1 MIKEI
6 KQLKCVKIESQKAYN
21 KIRKIN
27 EMIKKSMD
35 GPFGCKEG
43 IDLIKELDAG
53 ASGCM
58 MSALLLELIRPV
70 IISYLNGNRIKAKN
84 MFKTMFPLIEYENK
98 HYGFRATKMIM
109 KEGWVIK
116 SDYCRHPV
124 PALHPDKRKYLLELY
139 KDFNLV
145 ALRWG
150 K

>member
-1 MIKEI
+1 MIREI
-6 KQLKCVKIESQKAYN
+6 EQLKCVKIESQKAYS
-21 KIRKIN
+21 KIRKI
-27 EMIKKSMD
+27 IKMAKMSID
-35 GPFGCKEG
+35 GPFGGKEG
-43 IDLIKELDAG
+43 IDLIEELDAG

-109 KEGWVIK
+109 KEGGVIK